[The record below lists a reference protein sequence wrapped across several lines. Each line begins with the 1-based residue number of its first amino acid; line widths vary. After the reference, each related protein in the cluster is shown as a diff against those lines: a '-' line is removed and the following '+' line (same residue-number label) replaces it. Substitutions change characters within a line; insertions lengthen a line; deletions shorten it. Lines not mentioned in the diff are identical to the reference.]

1 MHTATVEKTDP
12 KKAVTEWLMS
22 YRAAPH
28 KTTGQ
33 SPNEM
38 LFCRKMKTGLP
49 QMSIKENTQ
58 MVEEAS
64 KKQD

>member
-1 MHTATVEKTDP
+1 MHTSTVEKTDP
-12 KKAVTEWLMS
+12 TKAVTKWLMS

-28 KTTGQ
+28 KTTGK

-38 LFCRKMKTGLP
+38 WFCRKMKTGLP
-49 QMSIKENTQ
+49 QMSIKKYTQ
-58 MVEEAS
+58 MVEEAR